1 MRPRIGARPRLPSR
15 YVTAAA
21 EGSLPSALAYFCPQA
36 LACSC
41 LQASPEG
48 FSLREPDGPPE
59 ESWVWFPVQGELLAG
74 PLAWLPVQD
83 EPPAELLVWS
93 PVQGD
98 LPAGL
103 LAWFPVQDEPP
114 AELLAAFP
122 EQGGWPAV
130 LLVSLLEALR
140 CVEMAPIRREPAP
153 QGE

>member
-1 MRPRIGARPRLPSR
+1 M
-15 YVTAAA
+15 
-21 EGSLPSALAYFCPQA
+21 
-36 LACSC
+36 ACSC

-59 ESWVWFPVQGELLAG
+59 ESWVWFPGQGELL
-74 PLAWLPVQD
+74 
-83 EPPAELLVWS
+83 
-93 PVQGD
+93 
-98 LPAGL
+98 AGL
-103 LAWFPVQDEPP
+103 LAWFPVQDELPPELQVWSPVQGDLP
-114 AELLAAFP
+114 AELLAWFPEQGELPAKLLAAFP

>member
-1 MRPRIGARPRLPSR
+1 
-15 YVTAAA
+15 
-21 EGSLPSALAYFCPQA
+21 
-36 LACSC
+36 
-41 LQASPEG
+41 
-48 FSLREPDGPPE
+48 
-59 ESWVWFPVQGELLAG
+59 VQGELLAG

-140 CVEMAPIRREPAP
+140 CVEMAPIGCEPAP
-153 QGE
+153 QDA